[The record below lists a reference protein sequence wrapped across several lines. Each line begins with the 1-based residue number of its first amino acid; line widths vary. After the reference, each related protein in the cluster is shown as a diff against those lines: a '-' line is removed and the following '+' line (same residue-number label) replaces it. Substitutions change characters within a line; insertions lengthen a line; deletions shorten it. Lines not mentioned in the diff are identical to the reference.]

1 MHMKKGLFLGL
12 IAAVVM
18 LASCNKTLQK
28 PDEIT
33 VNPSPLVLKGGKV
46 DAAITG
52 TFPQKKFAKKGVLT
66 VTPVL
71 KYAGKEALGEPV
83 TYVGEKAKENGKTVS
98 YKNGGTYSQTC
109 SFDYVPE
116 MRVSELYLRFEAKV
130 GKKVIEIPDV
140 KIADGV
146 VTTPE
151 LAEAKDNKTAGTPDK
166 FQRVIQELT
175 EADIKFL
182 IQSAELRSSETK
194 SESVKALQAAI
205 KDAKA
210 NEKKEISKI
219 EVSGYASPDGG
230 MDLNEKLAQNR
241 QKAAANFLKKDLKK
255 NKVANGVE
263 ANITAEDWEG
273 FQKAMENSNMQ
284 DKDLV
289 LRVLSMY
296 SDPEEREAQI
306 KNLSSVYG
314 TIAEEILP
322 ALRRSR
328 LILTT
333 DLIGKS
339 DDEIRE
345 IAKNDP
351 AQLSVEELLYAAT
364 LTNDK
369 AEKKAL
375 YQKAAELYNDY
386 RAYNSLGQLYFE
398 EGNIAEARRCY
409 AKALDI
415 QPNDPDVNYNAGV
428 AALADNDL
436 DKAEEYLGKA
446 AGTKA
451 NLNAALGT
459 LYTKK
464 GDYAAAKKAYGE
476 TATNNAAVQQILDED
491 YAAAA
496 KTLANVKEPNAT
508 TAYLKAVV
516 GARTNDKAAVIE
528 NLKAAV
534 AQDAKLKVRAAQ
546 DIEFAKFAED
556 AEFQA
561 IWDYRPI
568 YFDEEKEARK
578 DKRLARLRRGAFR
591 EEHEKN
597 MTIMKQKRQSKLL
610 IWFVLIGLLV
620 FGIYIFL

>member
-1 MHMKKGLFLGL
+1 MHMKKGLLLSL
-12 IAAVVM
+12 IAAAVV
-18 LASCNKTLQK
+18 LASCNKTLPK
-28 PDEIT
+28 PEEIT
-33 VNPSPLVLKGGKV
+33 VNPSPLEKV
-46 DAAITG
+46 GSKVNADITG
-52 TFPQKKFAKKGVLT
+52 TFPQKKFARKGVLK

-71 KYAGKEALGEPV
+71 KFDGQEVLGEPV
-83 TYVGEKAKENGKTVS
+83 TYVGEKAKENGKTVN
-98 YKNGGTYSQTC
+98 YKNGGTYKQSC
-109 SFDYVPE
+109 SFDYVPA
-116 MRVSELYLRFEAKV
+116 MRKSELYLRFEAKV
-130 GKKVIEIPDV
+130 GKKEIEIPDM

-146 VTTPE
+146 VATSE
-151 LAEAKDNKTAGTPDK
+151 LAEAKDNKTATTPDK

-194 SESVKALQAAI
+194 NDGVKGLQAAI
-205 KDAKA
+205 KDAKN
-210 NEKKEISKI
+210 NEKKEINKI

-230 MDLNEKLAQNR
+230 MSLNEKLAQNR

-255 NKVANGVE
+255 NKVNKAIE
-263 ANITAEDWEG
+263 SNITAEDWEG
-273 FQKAMENSNMQ
+273 FRKAMENSNMQ

-314 TIAEEILP
+314 TIADEILP

-369 AEKKAL
+369 AEKKEL
-375 YQKAAELYNDY
+375 YAKAANIYNDY
-386 RAYNSLGQLYFE
+386 RAWNSLGQLYFE
-398 EGNIAEARRCY
+398 DGDIAEARRCY
-409 AKALDI
+409 AKALEI
-415 QPNDPDVNYNAGV
+415 QPNDPDVNYNAGI
-428 AALADNDL
+428 AAMADGDL

-451 NLNAALGT
+451 NLSAAMGT
-459 LYTKK
+459 LYTQK

-476 TATNNAAVQQILDED
+476 NATNNAAVQQILSED
-491 YAAAA
+491 YAGAA

-516 GARTNDKAAVIE
+516 GARTNDKDAVYA
-528 NLKAAV
+528 NLKSAIE
-534 AQDAKLKVRAAQ
+534 QDAKLKTRAAQ
-546 DIEFAKFAED
+546 DIEFAKFAEE

-561 IWDYRPI
+561 IV
-568 YFDEEKEARK
+568 K
-578 DKRLARLRRGAFR
+578 
-591 EEHEKN
+591 
-597 MTIMKQKRQSKLL
+597 
-610 IWFVLIGLLV
+610 
-620 FGIYIFL
+620 

>member
-1 MHMKKGLFLGL
+1 MKKGLFLGL

-83 TYVGEKAKENGKTVS
+83 TYVGEKAKENGKTVN

-263 ANITAEDWEG
+263 ANITAEDWDG

-561 IWDYRPI
+561 IV
-568 YFDEEKEARK
+568 K
-578 DKRLARLRRGAFR
+578 
-591 EEHEKN
+591 
-597 MTIMKQKRQSKLL
+597 
-610 IWFVLIGLLV
+610 
-620 FGIYIFL
+620 

>member
-12 IAAVVM
+12 IAAAVM

-33 VNPSPLVLKGGKV
+33 VNPSPLEKV
-46 DAAITG
+46 GNKVNAEITG
-52 TFPQKKFAKKGVLT
+52 TFPKKKFARKGVLV

-71 KYAGKEALGEPV
+71 KYDGQESVGEPV
-83 TYVGEKAKENGKTVS
+83 TYVGEKAKENGKTVN
-98 YKNGGTYSQTC
+98 YKYGGTYSQSC
-109 SFDYVPE
+109 SFDYVPA
-116 MRVSELYLRFEAKV
+116 MRKSELYLRFEARV

-140 KIADGV
+140 KIADGIV
-146 VTTPE
+146 ATSE
-151 LAEAKDNKTAGTPDK
+151 LAEAKDNKTATTPDK

-194 SESVKALQAAI
+194 NDGVKGLQAAI
-205 KDAKA
+205 KDAKD

-219 EVSGYASPDGG
+219 EVAGYASPDGG

-241 QKAAANFLKKDLKK
+241 QKAAANFLMKDLKK
-255 NKVANGVE
+255 NKLNNAIE
-263 ANITAEDWEG
+263 SNITAEDWEG

-314 TIAEEILP
+314 TIADEILP

-345 IAKNDP
+345 LAKNNPD
-351 AQLSVEELLYAAT
+351 QLSVEELLYAAT
-364 LTNDK
+364 LTNNK
-369 AEKKAL
+369 AEKMDIYA
-375 YQKAAELYNDY
+375 KAANIYNDY
-386 RAYNSLGQLYFE
+386 RAWNSLGQLYFE
-398 EGNIAEARRCY
+398 DGNIAEARRCY

-415 QPNDPDVNYNAGV
+415 QPNDPDVNYNAGI
-428 AALADNDL
+428 AAMADGDLA
-436 DKAEEYLGKA
+436 KAEEYFGKA
-446 AGTKA
+446 AGTKG
-451 NLNAALGT
+451 NLSAAMGT
-459 LYTKK
+459 LYTQK
-464 GDYAAAKKAYGE
+464 GDYAAAKNAYGDQ
-476 TATNNAAVQQILDED
+476 ATNNAAVQQILNED
-491 YAAAA
+491 YAGAS
-496 KTLANVKEPNAT
+496 KTLDAVKEPNAT

-516 GARTNDKAAVIE
+516 AARTNDVQAVYA
-528 NLKAAV
+528 NLRSAV
-534 AQDAKLKVRAAQ
+534 AQDAKLKARAAQ
-546 DIEFAKFAED
+546 DIEFAKFAEE

-561 IWDYRPI
+561 IV
-568 YFDEEKEARK
+568 K
-578 DKRLARLRRGAFR
+578 
-591 EEHEKN
+591 
-597 MTIMKQKRQSKLL
+597 
-610 IWFVLIGLLV
+610 
-620 FGIYIFL
+620 

>member
-1 MHMKKGLFLGL
+1 MHMKKGLFLSL

-18 LASCNKTLQK
+18 LASCNKSLPK

-33 VNPSPLVLKGGKV
+33 VNPSPLEKV
-46 DAAITG
+46 GNKVNAEITG
-52 TFPQKKFAKKGVLT
+52 TFPEKKFAKKGVLT

-71 KYAGKEALGEPV
+71 KFEGQEVLGDPV
-83 TYVGEKAKENGKTVS
+83 TYVGEKAKENGKTVN
-98 YKNGGTYSQTC
+98 YKNGGTYKQSC
-109 SFDYVPE
+109 SFDYVPA
-116 MRVSELYLRFEAKV
+116 MRKSELYLRFEAKV
-130 GKKVIEIPDV
+130 GKKVIEIPDL

-146 VTTPE
+146 VATSE
-151 LAEAKDNKTAGTPDK
+151 LADARDNKTAGTPDK

-182 IQSAELRSSETK
+182 IQSAELRSAETK
-194 SESVKALQAAI
+194 SEGVKNLQAAI
-205 KDAKA
+205 KDAKEA
-210 NEKKEISKI
+210 ERKEISKI
-219 EVSGYASPDGG
+219 EVAGYASPDGG
-230 MDLNEKLAQNR
+230 MSLNENLAKNR

-255 NKVANGVE
+255 NKVNTAIE
-263 ANITAEDWEG
+263 SNITAEDWEG
-273 FQKAMENSNMQ
+273 FRKAMENSNMQ

-306 KNLSSVYG
+306 KNLSAVYG

-345 IAKNDP
+345 IAKKD
-351 AQLSVEELLYAAT
+351 ASQLSVEELLYAAT
-364 LTNDK
+364 LTEDK
-369 AEKKAL
+369 AEKLAIYK
-375 YQKAAELYNDY
+375 QAADQYNDY
-386 RAYNSLGQLYFE
+386 RAWNSMGQIYFSN
-398 EGNIAEARRCY
+398 GDIAEARRCY
-409 AKALDI
+409 SKALEI

-428 AALADNDL
+428 AAIADGDLA
-436 DKAEEYLGKA
+436 KAEEYLGKA

-459 LYTKK
+459 LYTAK
-464 GDYAAAKKAYGE
+464 GDYNAAKKAYGE
-476 TATNNAAVQQILDED
+476 TASNNAAVQQILDED
-491 YAAAA
+491 YAGAA

-508 TAYLKAVV
+508 TAYLKAIV
-516 GARTNDKAAVIE
+516 GARTNDKAAVYE
-528 NLKAAV
+528 NLKSAI
-534 AQDAKLKVRAAQ
+534 AQDVSLKARAAQ

-561 IWDYRPI
+561 IV
-568 YFDEEKEARK
+568 K
-578 DKRLARLRRGAFR
+578 
-591 EEHEKN
+591 
-597 MTIMKQKRQSKLL
+597 
-610 IWFVLIGLLV
+610 
-620 FGIYIFL
+620 

>member
-1 MHMKKGLFLGL
+1 MKKGLFLSL
-12 IAAVVM
+12 IAAVAL
-18 LASCNKTLQK
+18 LASCNKSLPNPEQ
-28 PDEIT
+28 IS
-33 VNPSPLVLKGGKV
+33 VNPSPLVKVGNKV
-46 DAAITG
+46 DAEITG
-52 TFPQKKFAKKGVLT
+52 TFPEKKFAKKGVLT

-71 KYAGKEALGEPV
+71 KFEGQEVVGEPV
-83 TYVGEKAKENGKTVS
+83 TYVGEKAKENGKTVN
-98 YKNGGTYSQTC
+98 YRNGGKYSQSC
-109 SFDYVPE
+109 SFDYVPA
-116 MRVSELYLRFEAKV
+116 MRKSELYLRFEAKV
-130 GKKVIEIPDV
+130 GKKVIEIPDL

-146 VTTPE
+146 VATDE
-151 LAEAKDNKTAGTPDK
+151 LADARDNKSATTPDK
-166 FQRVIQELT
+166 FQRVIQEAT

-194 SESVKALQAAI
+194 NDEVKALQAAI
-205 KDAKA
+205 KDAKD
-210 NEKKEISKI
+210 NEKKEINKI

-255 NKVANGVE
+255 NKVNNAIE
-263 ANITAEDWEG
+263 SNITAEDWEG

-306 KNLSSVYG
+306 KNLSNVYG

-345 IAKNDP
+345 LAKNDP

-364 LTNDK
+364 LTNDRN
-369 AEKKAL
+369 EKTAI
-375 YQKAAELYNDY
+375 YTKAADLYNDY
-386 RAYNSLGQLYFE
+386 RAWNSLGQLYLE
-398 EGNIAEARRCY
+398 DGNIAEARRCFGH
-409 AKALDI
+409 ALEI
-415 QPNDPDVNYNAGV
+415 QPNDPDVNYNAGI
-428 AALADNDL
+428 AAMADGDPE
-436 DKAEEYLGKA
+436 KAEEYFGKA
-446 AGTKA
+446 AGTKG

-464 GDYAAAKKAYGE
+464 GDYAAAKKAYADN
-476 TATNNAAVQQILDED
+476 ATNNAAVQQILSED
-491 YAAAA
+491 YAGAA

-528 NLKAAV
+528 NLKSAI
-534 AQDAKLKVRAAQ
+534 AQDAALKNRAAQ
-546 DIEFAKFAED
+546 DIEFAKFAEE

-561 IWDYRPI
+561 IV
-568 YFDEEKEARK
+568 K
-578 DKRLARLRRGAFR
+578 
-591 EEHEKN
+591 
-597 MTIMKQKRQSKLL
+597 
-610 IWFVLIGLLV
+610 
-620 FGIYIFL
+620 